1 MQPIGLF
8 GGTFDPVHYGHLLPV
23 LEAAQALGLSEV
35 RFVPAA
41 QPPHRALPAASPN
54 HRLNM
59 LELALAERP
68 DFAAVGF
75 RLDDR
80 ELRRGGPSYTVVTL
94 ESVRAEIGAQPLC
107 LIMGVDAF
115 LGLPG
120 WHRWQELIQVAH
132 LVVMQRPGWAVA
144 ALPAWATERLARDR
158 RELEQGPAGRL
169 WFQDV
174 TPQDLSS
181 TRIRERLAQ
190 GGSVRGLMPE
200 TVREYI
206 ERHGLYR

>member
-1 MQPIGLF
+1 
-8 GGTFDPVHYGHLLPV
+8 
-23 LEAAQALGLSEV
+23 
-35 RFVPAA
+35 
-41 QPPHRALPAASPN
+41 
-54 HRLNM
+54 
-59 LELALAERP
+59 
-68 DFAAVGF
+68 
-75 RLDDR
+75 
-80 ELRRGGPSYTVVTL
+80 
-94 ESVRAEIGAQPLC
+94 
-107 LIMGVDAF
+107 
-115 LGLPG
+115 
-120 WHRWQELIQVAH
+120 
-132 LVVMQRPGWAVA
+132 MQRPGWAVA